1 MKWEVVARALVNRT
15 RMEMWDLIAAQE
27 EEKFSPKRLAD
38 ASGVALGTVS
48 YHVRELHAVGLL
60 TRVGSRQVRGATEHF
75 YVVSKKVRG

>member
-15 RMEMWDLIAAQE
+15 RMEIWDLIAAQ

-75 YVVSKKVRG
+75 YVVSKKVLG